1 MESAKVY
8 TPAEIEKIEQE
19 VVAYQNLLT
28 TLKLGASLED
38 YLSIKDEFEELKKQM
53 EHVES
58 VEDVINQSPPE
69 QIEPQHNEVQ
79 QVSVQLASLN
89 RMVEEVLATLN
100 KVVTGEV
107 KKEQV
112 EEAPAPHTIL
122 PINEAKQHEQQV
134 NQSINEPT
142 YHQLRK
148 LAGQSS
154 DYQKM
159 KELPTLIEHTKNQLT
174 TQQQQRHFNVRYFQ
188 STQTQPSNMYNGL
201 YKNMRIN
208 VSSKLKN
215 IGQMRMDGVMNQ
227 SIVQPSLSRFLKHP
241 NIGPVISNEI
251 PTSIMK
257 NNQLE

>member
-19 VVAYQNLLT
+19 VAAYQNLLT

-58 VEDVINQSPPE
+58 VEDIINQSPPE

-89 RMVEEVLATLN
+89 KMVEEVLATLN
-100 KVVTGEV
+100 KVVIGEV
-107 KKEQV
+107 KKEQA
-112 EEAPAPHTIL
+112 EEVPVPRIIP
-122 PINEAKQHEQQV
+122 PIHEAKQHEQQV
-134 NQSINEPT
+134 NHSISQPT
-142 YHQLRK
+142 YRQLRN

-154 DYQKM
+154 DYQKI
-159 KELPTLIEHTKNQLT
+159 KELPTLIQHTKNQLT
-174 TQQQQRHFNVRYFQ
+174 SQQQQRHFNVRYFQ

-215 IGQMRMDGVMNQ
+215 IGQMRMSGDTNQ
-227 SIVQPSLSRFLKHP
+227 SVVQSSLSRFLKYP
-241 NIGPVISNEI
+241 NIGPAISNEI
-251 PTSIMK
+251 STSIMK
-257 NNQLE
+257 NDQLE

>member
-8 TPAEIEKIEQE
+8 TTAEIEKIEQE
-19 VVAYQNLLT
+19 VAAYQNLLN

-38 YLSIKDEFEELKKQM
+38 YLSIKNEFEGLKKQM

-58 VEDVINQSPPE
+58 VEDVIDQSPPE
-69 QIEPQHNEVQ
+69 QIESQHNEVQ

-107 KKEQV
+107 KKEQA
-112 EEAPAPHTIL
+112 EEAPAPRIIP

-134 NQSINEPT
+134 NQSINQPT
-142 YHQLRK
+142 YRQLRN

-154 DYQKM
+154 DYQKI
-159 KELPTLIEHTKNQLT
+159 KELPTSMQHTKNQLT

-188 STQTQPSNMYNGL
+188 STQTQPNNMYNGL

-208 VSSKLKN
+208 ASSELKN
-215 IGQMRMDGVMNQ
+215 IGQIRMDGG
-227 SIVQPSLSRFLKHP
+227 R
-241 NIGPVISNEI
+241 IS
-251 PTSIMK
+251 
-257 NNQLE
+257 Q